1 MKATSE
7 ELAIFVAVVESGSF
21 SRAAEQLG
29 QANSAVSR
37 AVKKL
42 EMKLGV
48 SLLNRTTRQLSLT
61 EEGERYFR
69 RVQQILQEMAAAETE
84 IMESRNT
91 PRGLLRIDAATPVM
105 LHFLMPLIKP
115 FRERYPEITLSLVSS
130 ETFINLIERKVDV
143 AIRAGTLTDSSLR
156 ARPLFTSYRKIIA
169 SPDYIARFGKP
180 ESVEE
185 LKQHL
190 CLGFSEPISLNTWP
204 IACSDGQ
211 LHEIECGI
219 SSNSG
224 ETLKQLCLSGNGI
237 ACLSDYMID
246 KEIARGELVELLA
259 DAPTAAIAFSINGMV
274 KFEMPI
280 SRVSPCFFSFQQCLH
295 KFFDRHGITRRWPV
309 DQRQIDIIGTQFF
322 QALFQAWD

>member
-7 ELAIFVAVVESGSF
+7 ELAIFVSVVESGSF

-29 QANSAVSR
+29 LANSAVSR

-84 IMESRNT
+84 LMETRRM
-91 PRGLLRIDAATPVM
+91 PRGLLRIDAATPVV
-105 LHFLMPLIKP
+105 LHLLMPLVKP
-115 FRERYPEITLSLVSS
+115 FRERYPEVTLSLVSS

-156 ARPLFTSYRKIIA
+156 ARPLFTSYRKIVA
-169 SPDYIARFGKP
+169 SPDYVAKHGAP
-180 ESVEE
+180 QHVDA
-185 LKQHL
+185 LAQHL
-190 CLGFSEPISLNTWP
+190 CLGFTEPVSLNTWP
-204 IACSDGQ
+204 VARADGQ
-211 LHEIECGI
+211 LYEIEVGL

-224 ETLKQLCLSGNGI
+224 ETLKQLSLTGNGI

-246 KEIARGELVELLA
+246 GEIARGELVELLA
-259 DAPTAAIAFSINGMV
+259 DRRLPVAMPFSAVYYSDRAVSTRIRAFIDFLSEQV
-274 KFEMPI
+274 
-280 SRVSPCFFSFQQCLH
+280 
-295 KFFDRHGITRRWPV
+295 TR
-309 DQRQIDIIGTQFF
+309 
-322 QALFQAWD
+322 

>member
-7 ELAIFVAVVESGSF
+7 ELTTFVAVVESGSF

-29 QANSAVSR
+29 QANSAISR
-37 AVKKL
+37 SVKKL

-69 RVQQILQEMAAAETE
+69 RVQSVLQEMAAAETE
-84 IMESRNT
+84 IIESRST
-91 PRGLLRIDAATPVM
+91 PRGLLRIDAATPVV
-105 LHFLMPLIKP
+105 LHFLVPLIKP

-156 ARPLFTSYRKIIA
+156 ARPLFASYRKIIA
-169 SPDYIARFGKP
+169 SPQYIAEHGTP
-180 ESVEE
+180 DTVEA

-190 CLGFSEPISLNTWP
+190 CLGFTEPVSLNTWP
-204 IACSDGQ
+204 VACHDGQ
-211 LHEIECGI
+211 LHEVICGI

-224 ETLKQLCLSGNGI
+224 ETLKQLCLEGNGI

-246 KEIARGELVELLA
+246 KEIARGELVEVMA
-259 DAPTAAIAFSINGMV
+259 DKRLPV
-274 KFEMPI
+274 EMPF
-280 SRVSPCFFSFQQCLH
+280 SAVYYSDRAVS
-295 KFFDRHGITRRWPV
+295 TRIRAF
-309 DQRQIDIIGTQFF
+309 IDFLSEHPHTIPAG
-322 QALFQAWD
+322 AV

>member
-7 ELAIFVAVVESGSF
+7 ELAIFVSVVESGSF

-29 QANSAVSR
+29 LANSAVSR
-37 AVKKL
+37 SVKKL

-84 IMESRNT
+84 LMETRRT
-91 PRGLLRIDAATPVM
+91 PRGLLRIDAATPVV
-105 LHFLMPLIKP
+105 LHLLMPLVKP
-115 FRERYPEITLSLVSS
+115 FRERYPEVTLSLVSS

-156 ARPLFTSYRKIIA
+156 ARPLFTSYRKIVA
-169 SPDYIARFGKP
+169 SPDYVAKHGAPQHVDELAR
-180 ESVEE
+180 
-185 LKQHL
+185 HL
-190 CLGFSEPISLNTWP
+190 CLGFTEPVSLNTWP
-204 IACSDGQ
+204 VARADGQ
-211 LHEIECGI
+211 LYEIEVEL

-224 ETLKQLCLSGNGI
+224 ETLKQLSLTGNGI

-246 KEIARGELVELLA
+246 GEIARGELVELLA
-259 DAPTAAIAFSINGMV
+259 DQRLPVAMPFSAVYYSDRAVSTRIRAFIDFLSEQV
-274 KFEMPI
+274 
-280 SRVSPCFFSFQQCLH
+280 
-295 KFFDRHGITRRWPV
+295 
-309 DQRQIDIIGTQFF
+309 QR
-322 QALFQAWD
+322 

>member
-1 MKATSE
+1 MRATSE
-7 ELAIFVAVVESGSF
+7 EIAIFIAVVESGSF

-42 EMKLGV
+42 ESKLGV

-69 RVQQILQEMAAAETE
+69 RMQGVLQEMAAAENE
-84 IMESRNT
+84 LMETRHT
-91 PRGLLRIDAATPVM
+91 PRGLLRIDAATPVI
-105 LHFLMPLIKP
+105 LHYLMPLIKP

-143 AIRAGTLTDSSLR
+143 AIRAGTLSDSSLR

-169 SPDYIARFGKP
+169 SPDYLSRYGKP
-180 ESVEE
+180 ETVDD
-185 LKQHL
+185 LQQHL
-190 CLGFSEPISLNTWP
+190 CLGFTEPTSLNTWP
-204 IACSDGQ
+204 LSCCDGQ
-211 LHEIECGI
+211 LHEVTSGI

-237 ACLSDYMID
+237 ACLSDYMVD
-246 KEIARGELVELLA
+246 NEIARGEFVELMA
-259 DAPTAAIAFSINGMV
+259 DKRLPVEMPFSAVYYSDRAVSTRIRAFIDFLSEHEAQRKSVIGGTNAPTLN
-274 KFEMPI
+274 
-280 SRVSPCFFSFQQCLH
+280 
-295 KFFDRHGITRRWPV
+295 
-309 DQRQIDIIGTQFF
+309 
-322 QALFQAWD
+322 